1 MKKIRNVLLIYLLSV
16 GCNLFSQPSQV
27 PEVYL
32 LTCAPGT
39 ATYSIYGHSA
49 LRIVIPD
56 NNSDLVYNWGV
67 FDFSTPNF
75 VWKFAKGRLEYML
88 GVYSFDRFL
97 QEYFLEQRS
106 VYQQKINLAP
116 EEIET
121 LLALIAENL
130 RPENIKY
137 RYDFFYDDCSTRIR
151 DLLEKAVG
159 SKLIY
164 PPEPA
169 DDIPTFRM
177 KINQYQ
183 QPYPWLQFGI
193 DMLLGTP
200 ADKKAVM
207 RERMFLPIELKDGL
221 SKALVNRDGKMIPL
235 LQNPSLPLDFDPPE
249 AKRNI
254 IKMPMF
260 IFSVILILLIL
271 LSTTVRGKNAN
282 KVIDLTVFSAF
293 SLLALLILFFSFF
306 TDHDQTRWNLN
317 IIWLSPFII
326 LCLGSL
332 IFNREWFVWFRL
344 VFFLS
349 LLAFAIQII
358 FPNAF
363 NTTFIPLELMLAVR
377 SSMRSGFSW
386 NPLSVYLTEN

>member
-1 MKKIRNVLLIYLLSV
+1 MKKIRNVLIMSLLSV
-16 GCNLFSQPSQV
+16 GCNLYAQPSHGTDL
-27 PEVYL
+27 YL

-49 LRIVIPD
+49 LRIVNPE

-97 QEYFLEQRS
+97 QEYFLEQRT

-121 LLALIAENL
+121 MLALIAENL
-130 RPENIKY
+130 RPENVKY

-151 DLLEKAVG
+151 DLLEKAAG
-159 SKLIY
+159 SKLVY

-169 DDIPTFRM
+169 KEIPTFRM

-183 QPYPWLQFGI
+183 QPFPWLQFGI

-200 ADKKAVM
+200 ADKKAGM

-235 LQNPSLPLDFDPPE
+235 LQNPSLPLEFDPPG

-260 IFSVILILLIL
+260 IFSVSLILLIL
-271 LSTTVRGKNAN
+271 LSTTVRGKTAN
-282 KVIDLTVFSAF
+282 KVIDLTVFSVF

-326 LCLGSL
+326 LCLVSL
-332 IFNREWFVWFRL
+332 VFNREWFVWFRL
-344 VFFLS
+344 VFFLA
-349 LLAFAIQII
+349 LLAFVIQII

-363 NTTFIPLELMLAVR
+363 NTAFIPLELMLAIR
-377 SSMRSGFSW
+377 SSIRSGFSW

>member
-1 MKKIRNVLLIYLLSV
+1 MKKIRNVLIIALLSV
-16 GCNLFSQPSQV
+16 GCNLIAQPSL
-27 PEVYL
+27 ETSVYL

-56 NNSDLVYNWGV
+56 QNSDMVYNWGV

-88 GVYSFDRFL
+88 GVYSYNRFL

-116 EEIET
+116 EEIQT
-121 LLALIAENL
+121 LLVLIAENL
-130 RPENIKY
+130 KPENIKY

-151 DLLEKAVG
+151 DLLEKSVG
-159 SKLIY
+159 SKLNY
-164 PPEPA
+164 PPELA
-169 DDIPTFRM
+169 EEIPTFRM

-183 QPYPWLQFGI
+183 QPYPWLLFGI
-193 DMLLGTP
+193 DLLLGTP
-200 ADKKAVM
+200 ADKKAGM

-249 AKRNI
+249 TKRNI
-254 IKMPMF
+254 FTMPMF
-260 IFSVILILLIL
+260 VFSVILILLIL
-271 LSTTVRGKNAN
+271 LSATIKGIRAN
-282 KVIDLTVFSAF
+282 KVIDLTVFSVF
-293 SLLALLILFFSFF
+293 SILALLILFFSFF

-326 LCLGSL
+326 IGLVSL

-363 NTTFIPLELMLAVR
+363 NTAFIPLELMLAVR

-386 NPLSVYLTEN
+386 NPLSLYLTEN

>member
-1 MKKIRNVLLIYLLSV
+1 MKKIRTILLISLLSV
-16 GCNLFSQPSQV
+16 GYNLFGQPSQ
-27 PEVYL
+27 ETDIYL

-49 LRIVIPD
+49 LRIAIPD

-67 FDFSTPNF
+67 FDFSAPNF

-97 QEYFLEQRS
+97 EEYFLEQRT

-116 EEIET
+116 EEIEI
-121 LLALIAENL
+121 LMVLIAENL
-130 RPENIKY
+130 KPENIKY

-151 DLLEKAVG
+151 DLLEKAIG

-169 DDIPTFRM
+169 EEIPTFRM

-183 QPYPWLQFGI
+183 QPYPWLLFGI

-200 ADKKAVM
+200 ADKKAGM

-221 SKALVNRDGKMIPL
+221 SKALVNRNGKMIPL
-235 LQNPSLPLDFDPPE
+235 LQNPSLPLDFDPPV

-260 IFSVILILLIL
+260 IFSVILILLIV
-271 LSTTVRGKNAN
+271 LSTTVRGKTTNR
-282 KVIDLTVFSAF
+282 VIDLTVFSLF
-293 SLLALLILFFSFF
+293 SLLTLLILFFSFF

-317 IIWLSPFII
+317 IIWLNPFII
-326 LCLGSL
+326 LCLVSL

-344 VFFLS
+344 VFFLA

-363 NTTFIPLELMLAVR
+363 NTAFIPLELILAVR
-377 SSMRSGFSW
+377 SLMKSGFRW
-386 NPLSVYLTEN
+386 NPLSVFLTEN